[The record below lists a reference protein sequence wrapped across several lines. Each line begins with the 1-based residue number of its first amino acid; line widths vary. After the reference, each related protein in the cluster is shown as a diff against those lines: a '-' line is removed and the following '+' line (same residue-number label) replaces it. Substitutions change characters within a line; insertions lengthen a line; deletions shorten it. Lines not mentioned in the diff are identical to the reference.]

1 MSLVAD
7 VCKSNMISAFF
18 YIHNKILDYL
28 IIIWIENYWSRYFY
42 DVFCSW
48 LTNHRS
54 EMVEDSIITT
64 VWSACVVNSWIM
76 DEDCII
82 LRTVQ
87 HSLIHVIT
95 VKLWLPLLQ
104 KLNLG
109 IIYRSDFL
117 YLEIQ
122 SILLVLASKEQD
134 YLSLAVLY

>member
-7 VCKSNMISAFF
+7 VCKSNMRSAF
-18 YIHNKILDYL
+18 YNITSKILDYL

-64 VWSACVVNSWIM
+64 VWSACVVNNWIM

-87 HSLIHVIT
+87 HSFIHVIT

-117 YLEIQ
+117 YLKIL
-122 SILLVLASKEQD
+122 SILLVLASKE
-134 YLSLAVLY
+134 